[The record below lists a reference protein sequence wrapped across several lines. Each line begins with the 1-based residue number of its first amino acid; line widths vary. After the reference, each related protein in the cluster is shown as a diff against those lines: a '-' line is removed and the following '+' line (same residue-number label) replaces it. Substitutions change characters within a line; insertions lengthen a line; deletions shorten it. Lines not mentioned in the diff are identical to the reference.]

1 MPILVEPFHPFS
13 HPAAS
18 PRPGG
23 FLSEASIAYVLQVP
37 SGAVPGWFGAV
48 PGVPGW
54 LEASTS
60 LIERRPRTMLQA
72 VTFDVE
78 EDSRLRVARLH
89 PVDESEDDW

>member
-1 MPILVEPFHPFS
+1 MPILVEPFSPLRR
-13 HPAAS
+13 PVPS
-18 PRPGG
+18 PRPSGL
-23 FLSEASIAYVLQVP
+23 LSEASIAYVLDVP
-37 SGAVPGWFGAV
+37 SGAVPGWLGAI

-72 VTFDVE
+72 VTFDIE
-78 EDSRLRVARLH
+78 EDNRLRVTRLN